1 MAKQHPTVIAI
12 GKNKGHPTTKLAGK
26 PVVRPSRSKGRIGKR
41 VAFIRS
47 LVNEVA
53 GVSGYE
59 KRIIELL
66 KAGSLKDT
74 KKALKV
80 AKKALGS
87 HTRGKIKRENLM
99 NIIRA
104 QQKVTQDKK
113 K

>member
-26 PVVRPSRSKGRIGKR
+26 KTVKPSRSKGRLGKR
-41 VAFIRS
+41 VSFIRS
-47 LVNEVA
+47 LVGEVA

-80 AKKALGS
+80 AKGALGT
-87 HTRGKIKRENLM
+87 HTRAKIKRENLM
-99 NIIRA
+99 NLIRA
-104 QQKVTQDKK
+104 QQKATQDKK

>member
-1 MAKQHPTVIAI
+1 MAKQHPSVIAI
-12 GKNKGHPTTKLAGK
+12 GKNKGHPTTKLAANQR
-26 PVVRPSRSKGRIGKR
+26 VVRPSRSKGRLGKR

-47 LVNEVA
+47 LVTEVA

-80 AKKALGS
+80 AKKALGT

-99 NIIRA
+99 NVIRA
-104 QQKVTQDKK
+104 QQKATQ
-113 K
+113 